1 MRVFGRK
8 LLKRLKLLLL
18 RPMSAQPSPSQE
30 KDRTLTERVK
40 AAAGLTAVAI
50 GVITVG
56 IIALAAISK
65 NTQTA
70 ATIASATGGVIATIV
85 GAFFGV
91 KIGSEQSKKAQDGLK
106 EEAAKAQVYAAYLP
120 PAEANNVTAQA
131 QQAAENAV
139 LP

>member
-1 MRVFGRK
+1 
-8 LLKRLKLLLL
+8 
-18 RPMSAQPSPSQE
+18 MSAQPSPPQE

-50 GVITVG
+50 GVIVVG

-70 ATIASATGGVIATIV
+70 ATIASAAGGVIATIV

-106 EEAAKAQVYAAYLP
+106 EESAKAQIYAAYLP
-120 PAEANNVTAQA
+120 PAEADSVTTQA
-131 QQAAENAV
+131 QEAAENAV
-139 LP
+139 SP